1 MGDVFRPNQT
11 SSVLSKFLAMIF
23 VTFEGLMGKSPVK
36 GALITT
42 AITALVKSRSN

>member
-23 VTFEGLMGKSPVK
+23 VTFEGFSGESPVR